1 MKLTWF
7 GATTTRVYIG
17 GKIFVIDP
25 ESAPGGID
33 RAELV
38 AGADRVLSLGGDD
51 LEFIDASKWRPR
63 KVAALM
69 DEEMPAVDV
78 YRIGERAVLVE
89 ATGEPPLVM
98 IGGAA
103 PRFGRWADGAVIVL
117 LEAGDVAGAIGTALL
132 DVSRP
137 KLIALA
143 DAEDAV
149 DGAVEALREHLDG
162 AGLIALEEGM
172 AVEV

>member
-7 GATTTRVYIG
+7 GATALRVYIG
-17 GKIFVIDP
+17 GKIFAIDP
-25 ESAPGGID
+25 ERARGGID

-38 AGADRVLSLGGDD
+38 AGADRVFALGGDD
-51 LEFIDASKWRPR
+51 LEAIDAGKWRPR

-69 DEEMPAVDV
+69 DEEVPSVDV

-89 ATGEPPLVM
+89 AVGEPPLVM

-103 PRFGRWADGAVIVL
+103 PRFGRWADGAVVL
-117 LEAGDVAGAIGTALL
+117 LLGGGEAAGAIGTALL
-132 DVSRP
+132 EASRP

-143 DAEDAV
+143 DGEDAV
-149 DGAVEALREHLDG
+149 DEAVEALREQLDG
-162 AGLIALEEGM
+162 AGLLALEAGM